1 MGFTIGD
8 FIDTT
13 EFSLEDSN
21 DHYHAHYLIPDW
33 FSKELQSFI
42 AQVQK
47 MASQKKPFKATDYFK
62 IKAGYPHE
70 VVKEQK
76 ERLVQKGCS
85 RDMLSSKHDITI
97 PKMDIQTF
105 VLNYENVIGFTTP
118 KDSQFV
124 RDITIYDIDSHD
136 ELAFVYI
143 VNRKAQVIAGWSEKK
158 VNGKYQIKKP
168 DNLIKNIKY
177 KK

>member
-1 MGFTIGD
+1 MGLTIAD
-8 FIDTT
+8 FMDTI

-21 DHYHAHYLIPDW
+21 DHYHTHYLIPDW
-33 FSKELQSFI
+33 FLKELQPFI

-76 ERLVQKGCS
+76 ERLIQRGCS
-85 RDMLSSKHDITI
+85 RDILSSKYDVTI

-136 ELAFVYI
+136 NLAFIYI

-158 VNGKYQIKKP
+158 VKGKYQIKKP